1 MKPIRNRNY
10 FNMAKKTIQQL
21 KKQLDKI
28 FSQYIRL
35 RYSNSEIA
43 ICFTCG
49 KTDHWKKMQAGHFMS
64 RRHLNTRWDET
75 NVQVQCV
82 RCNMF
87 NQGEQYKFGK
97 LLDVRIGDR
106 TSEYLEWKSKQILK
120 LSRLDYEEMIAKYKE
135 KVKQLTTRC
144 E

>member
-1 MKPIRNRNY
+1 
-10 FNMAKKTIQQL
+10 MAKKTIQQL
-21 KKQLDKI
+21 KKQLDRI

-43 ICFTCG
+43 LCFTCG

-135 KVKQLTTRC
+135 KVKELTTRC

>member
-1 MKPIRNRNY
+1 MSEANNQNY
-10 FNMAKKTIQQL
+10 SNMAKKTISKL
-21 KKQLDKI
+21 KKELDTI
-28 FSQYIRL
+28 FSKYIRL
-35 RYSNSEIA
+35 RYSSSERA
-43 ICFTCG
+43 VCFTCG

-64 RRHLNTRWDET
+64 RRHTNTRWDEN

-120 LSRLDYEEMIAKYKE
+120 LNRVDYEEMIAKYKE
-135 KVKQLTTRC
+135 KVKKLTTLC